1 MNREVLIGILMQLQ
15 DLDYQAFQAR
25 LIPNIPAERI
35 IGVRTPELRGLAKQL
50 SDSASFLEALPHWY
64 FEENQ
69 LHSFLLSEMKDFD
82 SVVREVDRFLPYVDN
97 WATCDQLSPKVFKK
111 HRQELLPYI
120 EKWIVSPEA
129 YAVRFAIKMLM
140 DHFLEDD
147 FSVRYPEMVADIHR
161 EEYYIRMMAA
171 WYFATALAKQYD
183 AVLPFL
189 TGRKL
194 EPWIHNKAIQKAVES
209 YRITPEQKDFLKK
222 LRIK

>member
-1 MNREVLIGILMQLQ
+1 MDREVLIQTLMQLQ
-15 DLDYQAFQAR
+15 DSDYQAFQAR

-35 IGVRTPELRGLAKQL
+35 IGVRTPELRKLAKQL
-50 SDSASFLEALPHWY
+50 PEAESFLEALPHAY

-69 LHSFLLSEMKDFD
+69 LHSFLLSEGKDF
-82 SVVREVDRFLPYVDN
+82 SRVIQEVDRFLPYVDN

-120 EKWIVSPEA
+120 EKWIESPEA

-140 DHFLEDD
+140 EHFLDAD
-147 FSVRYPEMVADIHR
+147 FSVCYPEMVAAVHR

-183 AVLPFL
+183 AALPFL
-189 TGRKL
+189 TDRKL
-194 EPWIHNKAIQKAVES
+194 EPWTHNKAIQKAIES
-209 YRITPEQKDFLKK
+209 YRITPEQKDFLKT

>member
-1 MNREVLIGILMQLQ
+1 MDREVLIQTLMQLQ
-15 DLDYQAFQAR
+15 DADYQAFQAR

-35 IGVRTPELRGLAKQL
+35 IGVRTPELRKLAKQL
-50 SDSASFLEALPHWY
+50 PDAASFLEALPHGY

-69 LHSFLLSEMKDFD
+69 LHSFLLSEGKDFG
-82 SVVREVDRFLPYVDN
+82 SVIQEIDRFLPYVDN
-97 WATCDQLSPKVFKK
+97 WATCDQLSPKAFKK

-120 EKWIVSPEA
+120 EKWIESPEA

-140 DHFLEDD
+140 EHFLEED
-147 FSVRYPEMVADIHR
+147 FSVCYPEMVAAVRR

-183 AVLPFL
+183 AAWPFL
-189 TGRKL
+189 SNRKL
-194 EPWIHNKAIQKAVES
+194 EPWTHNKAIQKAIES
-209 YRITPEQKDFLKK
+209 YRITPEQKEFLKK